1 MSGEKITRSIC
12 FKSGARLLLMA
23 GCVFLTNRNSL
34 FSETSLKF
42 SPVKSPTAVGE
53 VIRNRIS
60 QFAEQTGLLVR
71 EEPVWSFVLVSQFY
85 SARDYEPAWIQ
96 NSQILPSAK
105 NLLNAVKQSDRE
117 GLNPW
122 RYHTA
127 LLDQILEESTNKNS
141 SPYTLADVDM
151 LLTDAF
157 LTLGSHLLS
166 GCINPYSVD
175 NEWFADRRTG
185 NLPSVLE
192 EAVAS
197 DDVRETL
204 RSLYPKHPFYNR
216 MREAL
221 ARYRTF
227 EKNGGWPEIP
237 EGESIH
243 KGDKDSRVPLLRERL
258 YIEGD
263 LNQKPHKKDVFDAS
277 LERALIRFQR
287 RHGQDADGV
296 LGKETV
302 KVLNIPVEFKVRQ
315 IRVNMERC
323 RWLPADLGPT
333 HIFVNVPDFHLD
345 VIENGKTILDMK
357 VVVGRKLRRTPVF
370 SSVMNQIV
378 LNPSWSVPKTIA
390 TKDILDHIR
399 EEPDYLEKN
408 GFQVFSGYETNAPLV
423 DSKTVDWSL
432 YNEKN
437 LPFHFYQKPGPTNAL
452 GKIKFLFPNRF
463 DVYLHDTSSR
473 ELFQKRVRD
482 FSSGCIRIEKPIDLA
497 LFLLGDKWSKNDL
510 TNALKKGTEQY
521 ISIDKKMPV
530 HLLYWTAWVDDQ
542 DNVQFRDDI
551 YSRDKPLDEAIH
563 EGPIKL

>member
-1 MSGEKITRSIC
+1 
-12 FKSGARLLLMA
+12 
-23 GCVFLTNRNSL
+23 
-34 FSETSLKF
+34 
-42 SPVKSPTAVGE
+42 
-53 VIRNRIS
+53 
-60 QFAEQTGLLVR
+60 
-71 EEPVWSFVLVSQFY
+71 
-85 SARDYEPAWIQ
+85 
-96 NSQILPSAK
+96 
-105 NLLNAVKQSDRE
+105 
-117 GLNPW
+117 
-122 RYHTA
+122 
-127 LLDQILEESTNKNS
+127 
-141 SPYTLADVDM
+141 
-151 LLTDAF
+151 
-157 LTLGSHLLS
+157 
-166 GCINPYSVD
+166 
-175 NEWFADRRTG
+175 
-185 NLPSVLE
+185 
-192 EAVAS
+192 
-197 DDVRETL
+197 
-204 RSLYPKHPFYNR
+204 
-216 MREAL
+216 
-221 ARYRTF
+221 
-227 EKNGGWPEIP
+227 
-237 EGESIH
+237 
-243 KGDKDSRVPLLRERL
+243 
-258 YIEGD
+258 
-263 LNQKPHKKDVFDAS
+263 
-277 LERALIRFQR
+277 
-287 RHGQDADGV
+287 
-296 LGKETV
+296 
-302 KVLNIPVEFKVRQ
+302 
-315 IRVNMERC
+315 
-323 RWLPADLGPT
+323 
-333 HIFVNVPDFHLD
+333 
-345 VIENGKTILDMK
+345 
-357 VVVGRKLRRTPVF
+357 
-370 SSVMNQIV
+370 MNQIV